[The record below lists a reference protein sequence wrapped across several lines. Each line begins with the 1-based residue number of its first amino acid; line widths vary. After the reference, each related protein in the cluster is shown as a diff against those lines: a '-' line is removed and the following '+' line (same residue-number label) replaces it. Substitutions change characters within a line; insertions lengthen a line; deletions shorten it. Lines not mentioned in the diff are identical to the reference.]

1 MADEQVTAALSTMSL
16 SEREPPTGRL
26 NFPLPRE
33 LRDQ

>member
-1 MADEQVTAALSTMSL
+1 MAEQQIAASL
-16 SEREPPTGRL
+16 SGLSINIPRP